1 MEGYAAAA
9 SASAPAVLR
18 TAMVSAQYRPH
29 AGVGAR
35 GTEYAAAGDAFVRK
49 VPGNAMID
57 A

>member
-9 SASAPAVLR
+9 SASAPAAPR
-18 TAMVSAQYRPH
+18 TAMVSAQYQHH
-29 AGVGAR
+29 AMAAR
-35 GTEYAAAGDAFVRK
+35 RTEYAVMEDAFVLK